1 MNKSEEMVCER
12 LKEIR
17 ISLKMKQGD
26 FAKEIKTTQ
35 GHVSDIEN
43 KRKGV
48 SDRVIEI
55 ICLKYGVSEDWFRFG
70 TGEMYQYTDTDDYSE
85 ISTLIGE
92 KDPKAK
98 QAIIDY
104 WKLSEDDKKLFWQ
117 FVDRFLKG
125 AED

>member
-1 MNKSEEMVCER
+1 MDIKEEKICER
-12 LKEIR
+12 LKKVR
-17 ISLKMKQGD
+17 TSLKMKQGD
-26 FAKEIKTTQ
+26 FAREIKTTQ

-55 ICLKYGVSEDWFRFG
+55 ICLKYGVREDWLRFG
-70 TGEMYQYTDTDDYSE
+70 EGEMYELTDSDDYSI

-104 WKLSEDDKKLFWQ
+104 WKLSDSDKELWWNW
-117 FVDRFLKG
+117 VERFLKRAG
-125 AED
+125 D

>member
-1 MNKSEEMVCER
+1 MNINEEMICER

-17 ISLKMKQGD
+17 TSLKMKQGD

-55 ICLKYGVSEDWFRFG
+55 ICLKYGVNEEWFRFG
-70 TGEMYQYTDTDDYSE
+70 TGEMYQYTNTDDYSE

-92 KDPKAK
+92 KDHKAR

-117 FVDRFLKG
+117 FVDKFLKG
-125 AED
+125 AGG

>member
-1 MNKSEEMVCER
+1 MGIEEEKICER
-12 LKEIR
+12 FKEVR
-17 ISLKMKQGD
+17 LSLNMKQGY

-55 ICLKYGVSEDWFRFG
+55 ICLKYGISEQWLR
-70 TGEMYQYTDTDDYSE
+70 TGIGKMYQYEDTDDYSE

-92 KDPKAK
+92 KDPKAR
-98 QAIIDY
+98 QAIIEY
-104 WKLSEDDKKLFWQ
+104 WKLSEEDKKLFWK
-117 FVDRFLKG
+117 FVEKFLKG

>member
-1 MNKSEEMVCER
+1 MDIKEEKICER
-12 LKEIR
+12 FKEVR
-17 ISLKMKQGD
+17 ISLKMKQGC

-55 ICLKYGVSEDWFRFG
+55 ICLKYGINEKWLRTG
-70 TGEMYQYTDTDDYSE
+70 IGEMYQYTDTDDYSE

-92 KDPKAK
+92 KDPKAR
-98 QAIIDY
+98 QAIMDY
-104 WKLSEDDKKLFWQ
+104 WKLSEDDKKLFWK
-117 FVDRFLKG
+117 FVDKFFKG
-125 AED
+125 TEG

>member
-1 MNKSEEMVCER
+1 MTIKEEELCER
-12 LKEIR
+12 FKKIR
-17 ISLKMKQGD
+17 YSLNMKQGD

-55 ICLKYGVSEDWFRFG
+55 ICLKYRIREEWFRFG
-70 TGEMYQYTDTDDYSE
+70 IGEMYQYTDADDYSE

-104 WKLSEDDKKLFWQ
+104 WKLSDDDKRLFWQ
-117 FVDRFLKG
+117 FADRFLKG
-125 AED
+125 AEN

>member
-1 MNKSEEMVCER
+1 MNKNEEKVCER
-12 LKEIR
+12 LKKIR

-55 ICLKYGVSEDWFRFG
+55 ICLKYGIREDWLRFG
-70 TGEMYQYTDTDDYSE
+70 TGEMYEYTDTDDYSE

-92 KDPKAK
+92 KDRKAK

-104 WKLSEDDKKLFWQ
+104 WKLSEDDKKLFWN
-117 FVDRFLKG
+117 FVERFFKG
-125 AED
+125 TGD

>member
-1 MNKSEEMVCER
+1 MDINEEKVCER
-12 LKEIR
+12 FREIR
-17 ISLKMKQGD
+17 IFLGMRQGD
-26 FAKEIKTTQ
+26 FAKEIKLTQ

-55 ICLKYGVSEDWFRFG
+55 ICLKFSINEAWLRTGE
-70 TGEMYQYTDTDDYSE
+70 GEMYQHTDTDDYSE

-117 FVDRFLKG
+117 FAERFLKG
-125 AED
+125 ARD

>member
-1 MNKSEEMVCER
+1 MDIKEEKVCER
-12 LKEIR
+12 FKEIR
-17 ISLKMKQGD
+17 NSLKMKQAD
-26 FAKEIKTTQ
+26 FAKEIKLTQ

-55 ICLKYGVSEDWFRFG
+55 ICLKYGVREDWLRNG
-70 TGEMYQYTDTDDYSE
+70 AEEMYERTDTDDYSE

-104 WKLSEDDKKLFWQ
+104 WKLSDSDKELFWK
-117 FVDRFLKG
+117 FADRFLKG

>member
-1 MNKSEEMVCER
+1 MDISEEKICER
-12 LKEIR
+12 FKEIR
-17 ISLKMKQGD
+17 TFLEMKQGD
-26 FAKEIKTTQ
+26 FAKEIKLTQ

-55 ICLKYGVSEDWFRFG
+55 ICLKFNINETWLRTGE
-70 TGEMYQYTDTDDYSE
+70 GEMYQHTDTDDYSE

-117 FVDRFLKG
+117 FAERFLKG
-125 AED
+125 AGD

>member
-1 MNKSEEMVCER
+1 MNIKEEKICER
-12 LKEIR
+12 FKEIR
-17 ISLKMKQGD
+17 NLLGMKQWD
-26 FAKEIKTTQ
+26 FAKEIKLTQ

-55 ICLKYGVSEDWFRFG
+55 ICLKFNIREEWIRTGK
-70 TGEMYQYTDTDDYSE
+70 GEMYQYTDADDYSE

-104 WKLSEDDKKLFWQ
+104 WKLSDSDKQLFWN
-117 FVDRFLKG
+117 FADKFLKRAG
-125 AED
+125 D

>member
-1 MNKSEEMVCER
+1 
-12 LKEIR
+12 
-17 ISLKMKQGD
+17 MKQGD

-43 KRKGV
+43 KRKCV

-55 ICLKYGVSEDWFRFG
+55 ICLKYGVRDDWFRFG
-70 TGEMYQYTDTDDYSE
+70 VGEMYQYTNTDDYSE

-92 KDPKAK
+92 KDPKAR

-104 WKLSEDDKKLFWQ
+104 WNLSDSDKELFWK
-117 FVDRFLKG
+117 FADRFLKG

>member
-1 MNKSEEMVCER
+1 MDIKEEKVCER
-12 LKEIR
+12 LKEVR
-17 ISLKMKQGD
+17 TSLKMKQGD

-55 ICLKYGVSEDWFRFG
+55 ICLKYGVREDWLRFG
-70 TGEMYQYTDTDDYSE
+70 EGEMYEPTDTDDYSE

-104 WKLSEDDKKLFWQ
+104 WKLSDSDKELFWK
-117 FVDRFLKG
+117 FADRFLKG

>member
-1 MNKSEEMVCER
+1 MDIKEEKVCER
-12 LKEIR
+12 FKKVR
-17 ISLKMKQGD
+17 TSLKMKQRD

-48 SDRVIEI
+48 SNRVIEI
-55 ICLKYGVSEDWFRFG
+55 ICLKYGICEKWLRNGEG
-70 TGEMYQYTDTDDYSE
+70 TMYQYTNIDDYSE

-92 KDPKAK
+92 KDPKAR

-104 WKLSEDDKKLFWQ
+104 WNLSEDDKKLFWK
-117 FVDRFLKG
+117 FVEKFLKG
-125 AED
+125 TGD

>member
-1 MNKSEEMVCER
+1 MDIKEEKVCER

-17 ISLKMKQGD
+17 TSLKMKQGD

-55 ICLKYGVSEDWFRFG
+55 ICLKYGVSEDWIRNG
-70 TGEMYQYTDTDDYSE
+70 DGEMYESADTDDYSE

-104 WKLSEDDKKLFWQ
+104 WKLSDSDKELFWK
-117 FVDRFLKG
+117 FADRFLKG

>member
-1 MNKSEEMVCER
+1 MDIKEEKVCER
-12 LKEIR
+12 LKEVR
-17 ISLKMKQGD
+17 TSLKMKQGD

-55 ICLKYGVSEDWFRFG
+55 ICLKYGVREDWFRFG
-70 TGEMYQYTDTDDYSE
+70 EGEMYESTDTDDYSE

-104 WKLSEDDKKLFWQ
+104 WKLSDSDKELFWK
-117 FVDRFLKG
+117 FAERFLKG

>member
-1 MNKSEEMVCER
+1 MDIKEEKVCER
-12 LKEIR
+12 FKEIR
-17 ISLKMKQGD
+17 NSLKMKQAD
-26 FAKEIKTTQ
+26 FAKEIKLTQ
-35 GHVSDIEN
+35 GHVSDTEN

-55 ICLKYGVSEDWFRFG
+55 ICLKYGVREDWLRNG
-70 TGEMYQYTDTDDYSE
+70 AGEMYERTDTDDYSE

-104 WKLSEDDKKLFWQ
+104 WKLSDSDKELFWK
-117 FVDRFLKG
+117 FAERFLKG

>member
-1 MNKSEEMVCER
+1 MDIKEEKVCER
-12 LKEIR
+12 FKKIR
-17 ISLKMKQGD
+17 TFLGMKQGD
-26 FAKEIKTTQ
+26 FSKEIKITQ

-55 ICLKYGVSEDWFRFG
+55 ICLKYGVCEEWLRTG
-70 TGEMYQYTDTDDYSE
+70 HGEMYQYADTDDYSE

-98 QAIIDY
+98 QAIIKY

-117 FVDRFLKG
+117 FMDRFLKG
-125 AED
+125 AEN

>member
-1 MNKSEEMVCER
+1 MNIEDEKICER
-12 LKEIR
+12 FKNIR
-17 ISLKMKQGD
+17 NSLNMKQGD

-55 ICLKYGVSEDWFRFG
+55 ICLKYGIREEWLRTGD
-70 TGEMYQYTDTDDYSE
+70 GEMYQYSDTDDYSE

-92 KDPKAK
+92 KDPKAR

-104 WKLSEDDKKLFWQ
+104 WNLSEDDKKLFWQ
-117 FVDRFLKG
+117 FADKFLKG
-125 AED
+125 TEG

>member
-1 MNKSEEMVCER
+1 MDIKEEKVCER
-12 LKEIR
+12 FKEIR
-17 ISLKMKQGD
+17 NSLKMKQAD
-26 FAKEIKTTQ
+26 FAKEIKLTQ

-55 ICLKYGVSEDWFRFG
+55 ICLKYGVRADWLLKG
-70 TGEMYQYTDTDDYSE
+70 YGEMYECTDTDDYSE

-104 WKLSEDDKKLFWQ
+104 WKLSDSDKELFWK
-117 FVDRFLKG
+117 FADRFLKG

>member
-1 MNKSEEMVCER
+1 MGINEEMVCER
-12 LKEIR
+12 FKKVR
-17 ISLKMKQGD
+17 VSLKMKQGD

-43 KRKGV
+43 KRKNV
-48 SDRVIEI
+48 SDRIIEI
-55 ICLKYGVSEDWFRFG
+55 ICLKFNVRDEWLRNG
-70 TGEMYQYTDTDDYSE
+70 TGEMYQRTDTDDYSE
-85 ISTLIGE
+85 ITTIIGE

-104 WKLSEDDKKLFWQ
+104 YHLTDSDKKLWWN
-117 FVDRFLKG
+117 FVERFFKG

>member
-1 MNKSEEMVCER
+1 MDINEEKVCER
-12 LKEIR
+12 FREIR
-17 ISLKMKQGD
+17 IFLGMKQGD
-26 FAKEIKTTQ
+26 FAKEIKLTQ

-55 ICLKYGVSEDWFRFG
+55 ICLKFDINEAWLRTGV
-70 TGEMYQYTDTDDYSE
+70 GEMYQHTETDDYSE

-117 FVDRFLKG
+117 FVEKFLKG
-125 AED
+125 ARD